1 MAHPRLLRRA
11 DAVLVVVD
19 VQERLHREMVRR
31 DAVASNV
38 LRLVEAATILGVP
51 VIVTE
56 HAVKAFGPTIEPV
69 RAALGGVEPVHKI
82 AFSCFGSEEFRAKL
96 AALGRK
102 QVLAAGFETHIC
114 LCQTALDAVDAG
126 YQVHVARDA
135 SSARTEESHAAGVEK
150 MSGAG
155 VIPATAE
162 TAIYELL
169 GTAGTDEFRKIL
181 PLIKRA

>member
-1 MAHPRLLRRA
+1 VGHPRLLRRE
-11 DAVLVVVD
+11 DTVLVLVD
-19 VQERLHREMVRR
+19 LQERLYPEMVRKE
-31 DAVASNV
+31 AVAANA
-38 LRLVEAATILGVP
+38 LRLAEAAGILGVP
-51 VIVTE
+51 VLLTE
-56 HAVKAFGPTIEPV
+56 HAAKAFGPTIEPLRKV
-69 RAALGGVEPVHKI
+69 LTSSAPVHKI

-96 AALGRK
+96 AALGRR

-135 SSARTEESHAAGVEK
+135 SSARTEESHAAGLEK
-150 MSGAG
+150 MAGAG
-155 VIPATAE
+155 VVPATSE

-169 GTAGTDEFRKIL
+169 GKAGTDEFRKIL

>member
-1 MAHPRLLRRA
+1 MAHPRLLRRE

-31 DAVASNV
+31 EAVAANA
-38 LRLVEAATILGVP
+38 LRLVEAAVILGVP

-56 HAVKAFGPTIEPV
+56 HAAKAFGPTIEPL
-69 RAALGGVEPVHKI
+69 RAALAGVEPLHKMS
-82 AFSCFGSEEFRAKL
+82 FSCFGSDEFKAKL
-96 AALGRK
+96 AALGRR

-135 SSARTEESHAAGVEK
+135 SSARTEESHAAGLEK
-150 MSGAG
+150 MAGAG
-155 VIPATAE
+155 VIPATSE

-169 GTAGTDEFRKIL
+169 GKAGTDEFRRIL
-181 PLIKRA
+181 PLIKRG